1 MGQRR
6 DRLDKRLAVAKVT
19 RQKNSLK
26 KASEQSRREKQM
38 LALIKAGKA
47 PYTPG
52 VMSWLSE
59 RLDKKSCQITEADIQ
74 ALLKQ

>member
-26 KASEQSRREKQM
+26 KGMERIRREKQM
-38 LALIKAGKA
+38 FSLLKAGKL

-59 RLDKKSCQITEADIQ
+59 RLDKKTTQITQADIK
-74 ALLKQ
+74 ALLNQ